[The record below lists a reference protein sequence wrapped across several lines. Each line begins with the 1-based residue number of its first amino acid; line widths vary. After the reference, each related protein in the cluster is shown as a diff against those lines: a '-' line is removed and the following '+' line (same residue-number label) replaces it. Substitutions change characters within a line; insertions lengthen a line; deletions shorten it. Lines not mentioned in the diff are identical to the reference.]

1 MGVRREGRE
10 LALQLLYALEMNPV
24 ESGELMALSRDSSR
38 SAEVVR
44 LFAEELVAGVVANR
58 DEIDRQ
64 IGEKSKNWSISR
76 MAKVDLNIL
85 RMAFFELIFRNDIP
99 KKVTINEAI
108 EVAKKYGTED
118 SPAFI
123 NGMLDEMARGEGPSA
138 ALPAIGIL
146 LGFTV
151 VVGLIAVRMFRW
163 DDV

>member
-24 ESGELMALSRDSSR
+24 ESGEVMALSRDSSR

-44 LFAEELVAGVVANR
+44 LFAEELVAGVMANR

-64 IGEKSKNWSISR
+64 IGEKSKNWAISR

-85 RMAFFELIFRNDIP
+85 RMAFLELIFRSDIP

-123 NGMLDEMARGEGPSA
+123 NGMLDEMAA
-138 ALPAIGIL
+138 TLP
-146 LGFTV
+146 
-151 VVGLIAVRMFRW
+151 
-163 DDV
+163 DKE